1 MMARICNP
9 KKPAHHFLPATPM
22 QAPSKATGR
31 PTNSSSTAME
41 DTPSDG
47 VNGASKPKTYTH
59 SANALVNAK
68 RNMRKKEL
76 FMGGI

>member
-1 MMARICNP
+1 MMARICSP
-9 KKPAHHFLPATPM
+9 KKPAHHFLPATRM

-31 PTNSSSTAME
+31 PTNSSSTAT
-41 DTPSDG
+41 DGKPSDG
-47 VNGASKPKTYTH
+47 VNGAIKPKADTH

-68 RNMRKKEL
+68 MNMRKKGL